1 MLRLLK
7 TTNLLKNS
15 GRILSANLPSL
26 GAKAN
31 YAAMPEPNT
40 NPDILYTGLFINNE
54 WHKSKSGK
62 TFETINPSI
71 EKSIAEIQCAGKEDV
86 NLAVQAARNAF
97 KLGSPWRRMD
107 ASQRG
112 VLINRL
118 ADLLERD
125 IVYLASLET
134 LDNGKPFAM
143 SYNVDLPMAIKN
155 LRYFAGWADKNHG
168 KTIPMDGDFFAYTR
182 HEPVG
187 VCAQIIPWNF
197 PILMMAWKLGP
208 ALATGNTIVLKPA
221 EQTSLTALYIA
232 QLVKEAGFPEGVVNV
247 LPGFGDTGAAL
258 ANHTDVD
265 KVAFTGSTEVGKL
278 IQQASG
284 NTNLKRVTLEL
295 GGKSPNIVLADSD
308 MSYAVETSHFGLFF
322 NMGQCCCAGSRT
334 FVEDKI
340 YDEFVER
347 SAERAKKRTVG
358 NPFDLNVEQGPQ
370 VNEEQMQKILG
381 LIDTGKKQGA
391 KLVAGGN
398 RPQGLP
404 GYFVEPTVF
413 ADVKD
418 DMTIA
423 REEIFGP
430 VQQIIRFKK
439 LDEVIERANNSD
451 YGLAA
456 AVFTK
461 DIDKANYIV
470 QGLRAGTVWV
480 NTYNA
485 LCAQVPFGGYKMSG
499 HGRENGEYA
508 LQNYTEVKSV
518 IVKLAQKNS

>member
-1 MLRLLK
+1 M
-7 TTNLLKNS
+7 
-15 GRILSANLPSL
+15 
-26 GAKAN
+26 
-31 YAAMPEPNT
+31 
-40 NPDILYTGLFINNE
+40 
-54 WHKSKSGK
+54 
-62 TFETINPSI
+62 
-71 EKSIAEIQCAGKEDV
+71 
-86 NLAVQAARNAF
+86 
-97 KLGSPWRRMD
+97 
-107 ASQRG
+107 
-112 VLINRL
+112 
-118 ADLLERD
+118 
-125 IVYLASLET
+125 
-134 LDNGKPFAM
+134 
-143 SYNVDLPMAIKN
+143 
-155 LRYFAGWADKNHG
+155 
-168 KTIPMDGDFFAYTR
+168 
-182 HEPVG
+182 
-187 VCAQIIPWNF
+187 
-197 PILMMAWKLGP
+197 
-208 ALATGNTIVLKPA
+208 
-221 EQTSLTALYIA
+221 
-232 QLVKEAGFPEGVVNV
+232 
-247 LPGFGDTGAAL
+247 
-258 ANHTDVD
+258 
-265 KVAFTGSTEVGKL
+265 
-278 IQQASG
+278 
-284 NTNLKRVTLEL
+284 KRVTLEL
-295 GGKSPNIVLADSD
+295 GGKSPNIVLADTD
-308 MSYAVETSHFGLFF
+308 MDYAVETSHFGLFF

-381 LIDTGKKQGA
+381 LINTGKQQGA

-413 ADVKD
+413 ADVSD

-456 AVFTK
+456 AVFSK
-461 DIDKANYIV
+461 DIDKVNYVV